1 MLYNN
6 SGSCSCKKRQGKK
19 ERNTSIVE
27 KIFDGKKL
35 FFSEKSA
42 ARWER
47 DEKNLETE
55 DLKDF
60 METSE
65 GLFTVI

>member
-1 MLYNN
+1 MA
-6 SGSCSCKKRQGKK
+6 GS
-19 ERNTSIVE
+19 
-27 KIFDGKKL
+27 

-42 ARWER
+42 VRWER

-60 METSE
+60 MKTSE
-65 GLFTVI
+65 CFFTVI